1 MTADGFAT
9 GAVTLSRDS
18 AKPLWAQLEDELR
31 RRLDLGHFAERF
43 PTDRELMMVYGVSRH
58 TARQAVGRLGADG
71 IVRRARGVGTSVDAA
86 RFEQSLGS
94 LYSLFQVVEG
104 TGLVKTS
111 QVLALETTR
120 DAEAAERLG
129 LPHDNDLVLLERLRL
144 AGGEP
149 LAVDRAWMPAS
160 VASGLLDVDFSHT
173 SLYDELER
181 VSGCRPGSG
190 RERIIPLIP
199 EPEERELLGLADGE
213 AVFCIDRLGCHLGR
227 PVEWRRTVLRGD
239 RFSFVAD
246 WAAGRMSEL
255 RPEHRSEA

>member
-1 MTADGFAT
+1 
-9 GAVTLSRDS
+9 
-18 AKPLWAQLEDELR
+18 
-31 RRLDLGHFAERF
+31 
-43 PTDRELMMVYGVSRH
+43 
-58 TARQAVGRLGADG
+58 
-71 IVRRARGVGTSVDAA
+71 
-86 RFEQSLGS
+86 
-94 LYSLFQVVEG
+94 VVEE
-104 TGLVKTS
+104 TGLVQTS

-120 DAEAAERLG
+120 DARAAGRLG
-129 LPHDNDLVLLERLRL
+129 LPHNSDLVLLERLRL

-190 RERIIPLIP
+190 RERIIPLMP